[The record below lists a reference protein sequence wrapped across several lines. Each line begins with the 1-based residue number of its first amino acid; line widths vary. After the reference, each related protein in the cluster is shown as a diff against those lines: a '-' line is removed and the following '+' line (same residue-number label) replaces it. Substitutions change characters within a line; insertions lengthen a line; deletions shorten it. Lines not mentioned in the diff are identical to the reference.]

1 MFIEDSEKI
10 TKLVCP
16 SSVSAKDKNIINFLI
31 KIALHNFSFNTE
43 LFSKLATPV
52 TKPGVVQFSLYAE
65 LFSKLATPVTKPG
78 VVQFSLYTEQ
88 FSKLETTVT
97 NQNQG
102 SYSFEFK

>member
-16 SSVSAKDKNIINFLI
+16 SSVSAKDKNIINFVI
-31 KIALHNFSFNTE
+31 KIALHNFT
-43 LFSKLATPV
+43 
-52 TKPGVVQFSLYAE
+52 LYTE

-78 VVQFSLYTEQ
+78 VVQFSLYTEL

-97 NQNQG
+97 YQTRVRTVLNLSNCVT
-102 SYSFEFK
+102 YLSF